1 MLPSRSRLKRRS
13 DFGRV
18 YSKGRSYATDLVVV
32 YVLPS
37 REDGTKIGFS
47 VSKKLGGSVARN
59 RVRRLL
65 GEAAWQFRSRTKAG
79 YNIIVV
85 ARMKASGATLSD
97 ISAALGAALTKSG
110 MLDAGNL

>member
-1 MLPSRSRLKRRS
+1 M
-13 DFGRV
+13 
-18 YSKGRSYATDLVVV
+18 YSKGRSYSTDLVVV

-47 VSKKLGGSVARN
+47 VSKKLGGAVARN

-65 GEAAWQFRSRTKAG
+65 GEAVWQFSARIRAG
-79 YNIIVV
+79 YCVVVV
-85 ARMKASGATLSD
+85 ARMRAGGASLSD

-110 MLDAGNL
+110 ILNAGNQ